1 MKFRKE
7 FAGLDGFYWWFGVV
21 EDRQDPLGLGRCRV
35 RIFGVHS
42 ESLSDIPTEDLPWA
56 HPSHAVN
63 NHTFSTPKEG
73 EYVFGF
79 FIDGKYAQQPVIMG
93 IVPGFANNPQNK
105 NVGFNDTRSAEII
118 RKAPK
123 KPSGLSYNTDGSGIK
138 ISEANTADP
147 KVSESLRY
155 PNEEQYGR
163 QTITGVSR
171 YANLDKTAI
180 KARKENR
187 DKNVITAD
195 NETWDEPYTAYNP
208 QYPYNQVIETESG
221 HVFELDDTPRNE
233 RVALSHR
240 SGTFFEVFPSGT
252 KVEKVTK
259 QNYKIVMSD
268 DHIHIMGRAKITVDS
283 DCLIKVLGDAKIEA
297 GNDLDIKVSG
307 TMNLSVKEALN
318 IKAAKLNV
326 DVSGQTDVKSGGA
339 VNVTGG
345 SAISLKGSK
354 VIAQGSSLEVNGNL
368 NVSGKTNM
376 KATGVDTGIFGGD
389 SHNLDVIGSG
399 ADSATTATA
408 AGIDDADS
416 RATKNTGVPD
426 PEKVPIPLSNP
437 TGIADFDPDT
447 GVAYKQDTLLVTN
460 PKEPDGDKIEPPL
473 TTNVDCTFNTTG
485 KTFLSK
491 SSWSIGEKGLA
502 LIKSSEGYADVNGK
516 YGATPPYP
524 GSGSVK
530 AYPDP
535 ATKGE
540 PITIGY
546 GTTGPAVDQKITYD
560 TTITQDQADDYL
572 KYSINKKFLPT
583 LKRCI
588 TVDLT
593 QEMVDACLSLMYNIG
608 GGNFQKSSVASN
620 INEQNWCAAGES
632 FLKWN
637 KAAGKELSGL
647 TKRRKAERGLFLS

>member
-56 HPSHAVN
+56 HPSHSVN

-79 FIDGKYAQQPVIMG
+79 FIDGKYAQQPVVMG

-105 NVGFNDTRSAEII
+105 SVGFNDTRDPQVI

-123 KPSGLSYNTDGSGIK
+123 KPVELSYKTDGSGIK
-138 ISEANTADP
+138 ITEANTANTE
-147 KVSESLRY
+147 VLETLRY
-155 PNEEQYGR
+155 PTDEQYGR

-171 YANLDKTAI
+171 YSDLDKTAI

-187 DKNVITAD
+187 DKNVVTAD
-195 NETWDEPYTAYNP
+195 GQTWDEPYTAYNP
-208 QYPYNQVIETESG
+208 QYPYNQVLETESG

-252 KVEKVTK
+252 KVEKITK

-268 DHIHIMGRAKITVDS
+268 DHVHIMGKALITVDS

-297 GNDLDIKVSG
+297 GNDLDVKVSG

-318 IKAAKLNV
+318 IKAESLNI
-326 DVSGQTDVKSGGA
+326 DISGETNMSSGSP
-339 VNVTGG
+339 VNITSDG
-345 SAISLKGSK
+345 AISLKGSK
-354 VIAQGSSLEVNGNL
+354 VNAQGASLDVKGNL
-368 NVSGKTNM
+368 NVSGSTDLI
-376 KATGVDTGIFGGD
+376 ATGSDSNGDNHALPISGRGAGG
-389 SHNLDVIGSG
+389 
-399 ADSATTATA
+399 ATTATK
-408 AGIDDADS
+408 AGIDDPDD
-416 RATKNTGVPD
+416 RATKNSGVPT
-426 PEKVPIPLSNP
+426 PEIVPVPLTNP
-437 TGIADFDPDT
+437 TGTPEFDADT
-447 GVAYKQDTLLVTN
+447 GTSYKQNTLVVTN
-460 PKEPDGDKIEPPL
+460 PNDPDGPKIEDTANTANL
-473 TTNVDCTFNTTG
+473 DCTFNTTG
-485 KTFLSK
+485 KVFLSK
-491 SSWSIGEKGLA
+491 DKWSVGTKGLA

-560 TTITQDQADDYL
+560 TTITQDQADEYL

-620 INEQNWCAAGES
+620 INEQNWCAAGGS